1 MLLQRIELRFPPCMN
16 EHRHEKLA
24 AETDTIVNALTAG
37 LDTDELMALIPEAK
51 LG

>member
-1 MLLQRIELRFPPCMN
+1 MLLQRIELQFPPCVN
-16 EHRHEKLA
+16 ERRHEKLA

-37 LDTDELMALIPEAK
+37 LDTDLVALIPEAK